1 MSHEVPADRAEP
13 TSTKAA
19 PRRRLRIVPA
29 IPKQILLWLAALT
42 VLFPVYFMLVTPL
55 KTTAAYGA
63 NKLGLPASFYLGNFV
78 TALRGGRFFLWFGNS
93 VVLVATSVL
102 LSTAVAALAAFAF
115 SRMQFRGRN
124 GILALVT
131 SLMVVPPVVM
141 IIPLFLFFSR
151 LKLTSTYTSATLV
164 YAGLITPFAVFLLTS
179 FFLTIP
185 HEIVESALIDG
196 ASSLGILVRI
206 ILPLSAPA
214 LITLVVVNALWVW
227 NDLLIALVLLPND
240 QMRTLMVGITVFGS
254 RFNADVPVSLAGML
268 LASIPMLAL
277 YLVGQKYFT
286 RGMVAGAL
294 KG

>member
-1 MSHEVPADRAEP
+1 LLLIAVP
-13 TSTKAA
+13 
-19 PRRRLRIVPA
+19 
-29 IPKQILLWLAALT
+29 ILVISGVVMAVLLYEQVAGWRFHRT
-42 VLFPVYFMLVTPL
+42 VLFAPYIIAIPVIGIVFSNMLSL
-55 KTTAAYGA
+55 NGA
-63 NKLGLPASFYLGNFV
+63 INQL
-78 TALRGGRFFLWFGNS
+78 LRGIGLGRL
-93 VVLVATSVL
+93 
-102 LSTAVAALAAFAF
+102 ALDWLG
-115 SRMQFRGRN
+115 SGL
-124 GILALVT
+124 LALVT

-164 YAGLITPFAVFLLTS
+164 YAGLITLFAVFLLTS

-185 HEIVESALIDG
+185 HEIVESDLIDG

-206 ILPLSAPA
+206 ILPLSTPA

-240 QMRTLMVGITVFGS
+240 QMRTLIVGITVFGS

-277 YLVGQKYFT
+277 YMAGQRYFT
-286 RGMVAGAL
+286 RGLVAGAL